1 MLNLPETLSIS
12 LPYPYQ
18 NSGFIKFFGFF
29 IGGVKFLDFIRF
41 QVSEITLLQLIPGV
55 YFSLLF
61 VSYGSLLFFSFTL
74 IKLIREND
82 WVKKGGTR
90 LVVRFFV
97 RKIIFLSSQYV
108 LGAIFLL
115 FNIIIPLSFESFSLF
130 ATATFANLWEL
141 NEFYN
146 LESSLGT
153 YIYLLSQFPLF
164 AIGPEYSP
172 IDFSFSKLF
181 TRDFLFTITVIAG
194 LFTPTLDVTTQTNFI
209 LMGVGFYLIISS
221 LLQKVTLRRRI
232 VRL

>member
-18 NSGFIKFFGFF
+18 NSGFFKLFGFL

-41 QVSEITLLQLIPGV
+41 QVSEITLLQLVPGV

-61 VSYGSLLFFSFTL
+61 VSFGSLLFFSFTI

-90 LVVRFFV
+90 LIVRIFV
-97 RKIIFLSSQYV
+97 RKIILFSSQYV
-108 LGAIFLL
+108 GGAILLL
-115 FNIIIPLSFESFSLF
+115 FNIIIPCSFESFSLF
-130 ATATFANLWEL
+130 ATATFANFWEL
-141 NEFYN
+141 NEFFN

-164 AIGPEYSP
+164 TIGPEYRAV
-172 IDFSFSKLF
+172 DFFLGKAFRRDLLF
-181 TRDFLFTITVIAG
+181 GTTVIAA
-194 LFTPTLDVTTQTNFI
+194 LFTPTLDVTTQINFI
-209 LMGVGFYLIISS
+209 LMGIGFYVIISS
-221 LLQKVTLRRRI
+221 LLQKVTFRRRT
-232 VRL
+232 VYL